1 MPRRGPGARPGPL
14 RKNLRRHA
22 GRDAARVVRRVRI
35 RRRGG
40 LDVRL
45 LTNVPFVVGFAT
57 MVIVAVAPLAIVPT
71 VQSIAWLCGLGAQ
84 RSARDRARRAGNE
97 ENEEGG
103 KHREDKG
110 VATWTMHQ
118 LASPGWRVVLTAHI
132 YRDITELK
140 PNSATFFRRL
150 ID

>member
-1 MPRRGPGARPGPL
+1 
-14 RKNLRRHA
+14 
-22 GRDAARVVRRVRI
+22 
-35 RRRGG
+35 
-40 LDVRL
+40 VRL

-84 RSARDRARRAGNE
+84 RSARDRARRAGND
-97 ENEEGG
+97 ENEDGG

-140 PNSATFFRRL
+140 PNSARFFRRL